1 LLSNEP
7 GHFYIRAAIPC
18 GAANPLL
25 KFFPTFETM
34 FTKAIVRKPGKS
46 VVDGITTAGLG
57 AVDYDKLRSQHSKYI
72 EALKACGLELI
83 ILDEMEDYPDSVFME
98 DVALLTSKCA
108 IITRPGAKSRLG
120 EELGLRKVLQN
131 YYQNIERIENPGTL
145 EAGDMMMVGD
155 HFYIGL
161 SERTNQTGADQ
172 LITILEKYGFSGSVV
187 HLEDILHLKTG
198 ISYIENNTVVIAQPY
213 KTEEAFS
220 SYKKLWVDDDESYA
234 ANCVWINGHVLL
246 PDGNPKI
253 KASIINEGYRVIELE
268 MSEFQKLDGG
278 LSCLSLRF

>member
-1 LLSNEP
+1 
-7 GHFYIRAAIPC
+7 
-18 GAANPLL
+18 
-25 KFFPTFETM
+25 M

-57 AVDYDKLRSQHSKYI
+57 AVDYSKMCCQHEAYI
-72 EALKACGLELI
+72 DALKKCGLQVI
-83 ILDEMEDYPDSVFME
+83 ILDEEERFPDSVFME

-108 IITRPGAKSRLG
+108 VVTRPGAKSRRG
-120 EELGLRKVLQN
+120 EELGLGKVLGSF
-131 YYQNIERIENPGTL
+131 YQSIERIEKPGTL
-145 EAGDMMMVGD
+145 EAGDVMMAGA

-161 SERTNQTGADQ
+161 SERTNQAGADQ
-172 LITILEKYGFSGSVV
+172 LILILEKYGFSGSVV
-187 HLEDILHLKTG
+187 YLNDILHLKTG
-198 ISYIENNTVVIAQPY
+198 ISYIENNTVVIAGAY

-220 SYKKLWVDDDESYA
+220 SYKKLWVDNDESYA